1 MLSFKNIFL
10 FFLFLVLISCS
21 RNEITELSDDGLP
34 PAAPVNLVVYAA
46 FDGQVGLSWQPNNEP
61 DIYGYSIFRSKNDTL
76 HFVFIQLT
84 TNNYFIDVNLD
95 YDSIY
100 YYKINAVD
108 KFHRESKFS
117 QVVSAQP
124 KNIYKPL
131 RPQYVKIH
139 ARNIDDEK
147 YILLNWSPSIDND
160 IHYYEIYRD
169 TGNTVNIIPS
179 NLIDTSSNNYYIDK
193 KELKLLKKYSYS
205 IIAVD
210 KGGLKS
216 EPSYSVSDIILN
228 KPVLIFPLN
237 NSVVNFTGEFKFR
250 AVSMAADY
258 KLVIQRNPVYGIIYE
273 YDFSSDK
280 TDTLITIN
288 LPNIYLEP
296 YNTYYW
302 RILTFTQKDEPN
314 SSSET
319 FSFTFIPK

>member
-1 MLSFKNIFL
+1 MLSFKSVSLL
-10 FFLFLVLISCS
+10 FFVLVLISCS

-34 PAAPVNLVVYAA
+34 PAAPADLVVYAA
-46 FDGQVGLSWQPNNEP
+46 FDGQVGLSWQHNNEP
-61 DIYGYSIFRSKNDTL
+61 DIYGYSVFRSKNDTL
-76 HFVFIQLT
+76 HFVLIHFT
-84 TNNYFIDVNLD
+84 TNNYFIDTNLD

-117 QVVSAQP
+117 KIVSAQP

-131 RPQYVKIH
+131 RPQYVKVH

-147 YILLNWSPSIDND
+147 YILLNWNPSIDND
-160 IHYYEIYRD
+160 INYYEIYRD
-169 TGNTVNIIPS
+169 TGNTVNIIPD

-216 EPSYSVSDIILN
+216 EPTIPVFDIILN
-228 KPVLIFPLN
+228 KPVLISPLN
-237 NSVVNFTGEFKFR
+237 NSTVNFIGEFKFR
-250 AVSMAADY
+250 TISMAVDY
-258 KLVIQRNPVYGIIYE
+258 KLVIQRNPVYGIVFE
-273 YDFSSDK
+273 YDFSTDK

-288 LPNIYLEP
+288 LSNIYLEP
-296 YNTYYW
+296 NNTYYW
-302 RILTFTQKDEPN
+302 RIFTFTQKDEPN
-314 SSSET
+314 SCSET